1 MRKTTYHRLKAFS
14 SPPASPV
21 QPRDQTLET
30 SSSSPL
36 FSLCPLPFFAM
47 SSNYAVS
54 PLYLLDPQIGLC
66 PFFPCCVL
74 KVSYAPSCFAVSL
87 SPPLFPLYTQVGCA
101 PPLFPLCP
109 QKWAVPPLIFRCIL
123 KWAVPP
129 LFFHCILKVSCAPSC
144 FAVSSSPPLVL
155 LYPQVP
161 LLFCCILKSPSRF
174 AVSSSPPLVLLYPQV
189 GCAPLFFR
197 NVLKWAARMLLTLSA
212 ASSHPSNKH
221 IFLSNPPYL
230 ILTHP
235 FHITPPPS
243 YHPPSSNC
251 PPQPRFHP
259 PNTHTFSSPPQ
270 PHTTP
275 HTTHHTPPCRPP

>member
-74 KVSYAPSCFAVSL
+74 KVSYAPSCFAVSSSPPFFRCFL
-87 SPPLFPLYTQVGCA
+87 NRTVSPLFLLYPQVGCAPPLFLLYTQVGCA

-123 KWAVPP
+123 KWAV
-129 LFFHCILKVSCAPSC
+129 SPS
-144 FAVSSSPPLVL
+144 FSAVSS
-155 LYPQVP
+155 
-161 LLFCCILKSPSRF
+161 K
-174 AVSSSPPLVLLYPQV
+174 
-189 GCAPLFFR
+189 
-197 NVLKWAARMLLTLSA
+197 
-212 ASSHPSNKH
+212 
-221 IFLSNPPYL
+221 
-230 ILTHP
+230 
-235 FHITPPPS
+235 
-243 YHPPSSNC
+243 
-251 PPQPRFHP
+251 
-259 PNTHTFSSPPQ
+259 
-270 PHTTP
+270 
-275 HTTHHTPPCRPP
+275 